1 MLNSRRW
8 QQGCSRRVWTVHED
22 LQHQAWLRVLQG
34 RRPPPEQ
41 WPHARAQ
48 QQHHTGSRPH
58 IAAPKAAVSKES
70 APNHQTTRTAG
81 LRLFVDSTTK
91 KTTASERAMKLRQA
105 LNNLSDTEG
114 PEVEG
119 LRTALKRAESDM
131 LIAPIDVQVK
141 ECESFLK
148 RARLHMEELDQK
160 RLAVGAS
167 IDDAEK
173 RLAALKLQQEC
184 APPSPRGAEVA
195 GSRVSV
201 ASTTP
206 RTASRPRPRRAMRA
220 NGETTSPSGTGAC
233 LSSCHAVHDF
243 SRVECVAG
251 GAPCRSPRRAH
262 ERRARAHPGTHFQ
275 AVRRSWR

>member
-81 LRLFVDSTTK
+81 LRLFVNSTTK
-91 KTTASERAMKLRQA
+91 KTAASERAMKLRQA

-131 LIAPIDVQVK
+131 QIAPIDVQVK

-148 RARLHMEELDQK
+148 RARFAHG
-160 RLAVGAS
+160 GARPEAS
-167 IDDAEK
+167 
-173 RLAALKLQQEC
+173 
-184 APPSPRGAEVA
+184 
-195 GSRVSV
+195 GSRSEHRRRRKEIGCTE
-201 ASTTP
+201 AAAGMRT
-206 RTASRPRPRRAMRA
+206 TAS
-220 NGETTSPSGTGAC
+220 
-233 LSSCHAVHDF
+233 
-243 SRVECVAG
+243 
-251 GAPCRSPRRAH
+251 
-262 ERRARAHPGTHFQ
+262 
-275 AVRRSWR
+275 